1 MTNNQTPQNP
11 IQRRQ
16 ARRKRIKRL
25 MQWFG
30 YPLGGFGIAPTIF
43 FFRIG
48 KPLLAILTAFA
59 SLGFIFLA
67 IAAKFFSDIFDSI
80 LDKIEEKL
88 EGKVDPLASWVVE
101 GLEDF
106 VINFWW
112 RLTSKFQSRY
122 YQQLVYDCRDYK
134 TFGLKTKGEFTFEFE
149 KIFVPLRVSPESL
162 QDIHG
167 DIIRSHNNDKETTI
181 WNFLVES
188 KDTYQ
193 FRKIAIIGK
202 PGSGK
207 TTLLKDLTLTYA
219 QNRHRRQ
226 HRKAPKLFPIL
237 IYLRDVRDI
246 ITKKD
251 SKTNQYLVNTVTLPE
266 VIEQLKSV
274 KKLNPPKGVFKDFLN
289 QKDCLVMF
297 DGLDEVAEDG
307 QRKAVSHWVN
317 EQVTEYQKA
326 RFLITSRPFG
336 YHNAPV
342 ENINTILDVKLFNL
356 GQVEKF
362 INNWY
367 LQREIMSR
375 VGKDDPGVRQEAKSQ
390 ADDLMNRIKNNN
402 TLASLAVNPLL
413 LTMIATVHCYR
424 GALPGR
430 RVELYAEIC
439 DVLLGR
445 RDDAKG
451 IKSNQIHLTPDQ
463 QKAVLQ
469 VLAFRL
475 TAEKETREFSLEL
488 GSELIK
494 DKLKDVANRNLTPQ
508 KFIKNVEKR
517 SGLLVERENNLYEF
531 AHKSFQEYLTAT
543 EIQKSNQEEI
553 LIKNI
558 NNPWWEETIRLYAAQ
573 TDATNLVNTALENPD
588 VTALKLALDCCDEG
602 LSVNAQVKESLYQQI
617 QKGLESDNKD
627 EFELAAKV
635 KLSRRLSKLVRIDDN
650 LEIDREY
657 ITCAEYQLFLNHWNS
672 ENGEIDD
679 YSNNLNNRHFPA
691 GDAEN
696 PLTNINWEQAN
707 IFCAWLSQYFQSPDN
722 LYYRLPRQ
730 EERENYPA
738 KDDSWLAYNCIRLVR
753 FSIPS
758 RYNTLTYLLAS
769 QQWREADEET
779 YQVMLNVANSKKGY
793 LDIEDIENFPVDEL
807 RIIDQ
812 LWVDYSNG
820 HFGFSVQKQIW
831 LDCGGKIGKYD
842 SKAYYKFGD
851 RIGWRKDGE
860 WLSYSD
866 FTFNTNAL
874 LGHLPAAAVPAG
886 FLGWFDWLMERGREG
901 VGRYSLFSSL

>member
-1 MTNNQTPQNP
+1 MSNNQPPPNP
-11 IQRRQ
+11 LQRRQ
-16 ARRKRIKRL
+16 ARRKRIKLL
-25 MQWFG
+25 MQLLG
-30 YPLGGFGIAPTIF
+30 YPAGGLGITATINLLQAGQPF
-43 FFRIG
+43 
-48 KPLLAILTAFA
+48 LAIVTAFA
-59 SLGFIFLA
+59 SIGVIFLA
-67 IAAKFFSDIFDSI
+67 IAAKFFSDLFNRI

-88 EGKVDPLASWVVE
+88 EEKVDPLATWVVE
-101 GLEDF
+101 CLEDF
-106 VINFWW
+106 VIKVWW
-112 RLTSKFQSRY
+112 KLTAKFEGKY
-122 YQQLVYDCRDYK
+122 YQQLIYACRDYK

-149 KIFVPLRVSPESL
+149 KIFVPLLVSPESL
-162 QDIHG
+162 QEIRA
-167 DIIRSHNNDKETTI
+167 DIIFTQNSDKETTI
-181 WNFLVES
+181 WDFLVQS
-188 KDTYQ
+188 KDIYQ

-226 HRKAPKLFPIL
+226 HNKAPKLFPIL

-251 SKTNQYLVNTVTLPE
+251 SKTDQYLVNTVTLPE

-274 KKLNPPKGVFKDFLN
+274 NKLNPPKGVFKDVLCR
-289 QKDCLVMF
+289 KDCLVMF
-297 DGLDEVAEDG
+297 DGLDEVADDE
-307 QRKAVSHWVN
+307 QRKAVSQWVN
-317 EQVTEYQKA
+317 EQISEYQKA
-326 RFLITSRPFG
+326 RFLVTSRPFG
-336 YHNAPV
+336 YQVAPV

-356 GQVEKF
+356 EQVEKF

-375 VGKDDPGVRQEAKSQ
+375 VGKDDPGVREEAKEQ
-390 ADDLMNRIKNNN
+390 ADDLINRIKNNN

-451 IKSNQIHLTPDQ
+451 IQVNLTPEQ

-469 VLAFRL
+469 VLALKL
-475 TAEKETREFSLEL
+475 TAEKETREFSIEL
-488 GSELIK
+488 GSEFIK
-494 DKLKDVANRNLTPQ
+494 DKLKDVAGNEIRPR
-508 KFIKNVEKR
+508 KFIKDVEKR
-517 SGLLVERENNLYEF
+517 SGLLVEREKNIYEF
-531 AHKSFQEYLTAT
+531 SHKSFQEYLTAVQIK
-543 EIQKSNQEEI
+543 ESNKEEI
-553 LIKNI
+553 LINNI

-573 TDATNLVNTALENPD
+573 TDSTNLIKTALQNPN

-602 LSVNAQVKESLYQQI
+602 LSVNAQVKESLYERI
-617 QKGLESDNKD
+617 KKGLHSDNKD

-635 KLSRRLSKLVRIDDN
+635 QLSRRLSKLVRIDDN

-657 ITCAEYQLFLNHWNS
+657 ITCAEYRLFLNDWNFH
-672 ENGEIDD
+672 EKVMQKHPNYLPIKYFTD
-679 YSNNLNNRHFPA
+679 
-691 GDAEN
+691 GDAEK
-696 PLTNINWEQAN
+696 PITNINWEEAN
-707 IFCAWLSQYFQSPDN
+707 IFCAWLSQHFESSQN
-722 LYYRLPRQ
+722 VYYRLPTQ
-730 EERENYPA
+730 EEREKYPA
-738 KDDSWLAYNCIRLVR
+738 KYDNWLADKGIRLVR

-758 RYNTLTYLLAS
+758 HLPIRYHKLAYLLAS
-769 QQWREADEET
+769 QEWRKADQET
-779 YQVMLNVANSKKGY
+779 YQVMLDVANSKKGY
-793 LDIEDIENFPVDEL
+793 LSVEDIQNFPVDEL

-842 SKAYYKFGD
+842 YEAYKRLGD
-851 RIGWRKDGE
+851 RVGWRKNGD
-860 WLSYSD
+860 WIPYSD
-866 FTFNTNAL
+866 FTFNTNDL
-874 LGHLPAAAVPAG
+874 KGHLPVR
-886 FLGWFDWLMERGREG
+886 GWVGTGRYG
-901 VGRYSLFSSL
+901 VGEGMGRYLFSSL